1 MVNVYIQFKLLYNAL
16 YSSRINFGE
25 LKLDMRGT
33 EDKWGTRYTT
43 VIASWLDYLGCIM
56 YYDSLQAE

>member
-1 MVNVYIQFKLLYNAL
+1 MHTLTHSEYDHHRYKNEVDMVNVYIQFKLLYNAL

-33 EDKWGTRYTT
+33 EDK
-43 VIASWLDYLGCIM
+43 
-56 YYDSLQAE
+56 